1 MFPFPPV
8 GAGAEGGTEPG
19 PEAGTGA
26 GLGEEL
32 GAKHISETT
41 DKPVQ
46 FSCSES
52 EKQVAQHGP
61 QQFQQHFFRE
71 VSNLV
76 QSFYL

>member
-32 GAKHISETT
+32 GAKHISETCRSAWT
-41 DKPVQ
+41 TTIPAT
-46 FSCSES
+46 FLRR
-52 EKQVAQHGP
+52 G
-61 QQFQQHFFRE
+61 
-71 VSNLV
+71 
-76 QSFYL
+76 